1 MNYSKPFLI
10 FRRRVA
16 KAILQILGWKFRG
29 QDPTTSKNQI
39 IFINEL
45 EGTIARSQ
53 KRWMRHLTADASCF
67 LELGDRLS
75 IEEKIDQQASVL
87 IKWRDKMDSDEMVWL
102 LKTAKKNKARLS
114 ACAWDSAHKAIK
126 FHSQFN
132 PSPYPERDI
141 RYLERFFV
149 YFKKV

>member
-1 MNYSKPFLI
+1 MKYSKAFLI
-10 FRRRVA
+10 FRRRLA

-29 QDPTTSKNQI
+29 QNPPTSKNQI

-45 EGTIARSQ
+45 KDQLATTQR
-53 KRWMRHLTADASCF
+53 RWMRHLTAGESCF
-67 LELGDRLS
+67 HKFGDR
-75 IEEKIDQQASVL
+75 EKINQQGTVL
-87 IKWRDKMDSDEMVWL
+87 IIWQEEIDRDELIWV
-102 LKTAKKNKARLS
+102 LKFAREKGMALS
-114 ACAWDSAHKAIK
+114 ACAWDSTHKAIK

-141 RYLERFFV
+141 RYLEKFFI